1 MESGAIYD
9 CANLGLQMENV
20 VGNRHKLHPCIK
32 HERYRGSSQIKF
44 SDGDPDSSRPWKT
57 TNQVFALRNIHG
69 PSQYTCA
76 HFASHSISIH
86 A

>member
-1 MESGAIYD
+1 
-9 CANLGLQMENV
+9 MENV

-57 TNQVFALRNIHG
+57 TNQVQCLFIHCMVFNSLYSTVFRRNKNVLVLHCKTKCG
-69 PSQYTCA
+69 R
-76 HFASHSISIH
+76 
-86 A
+86 